1 MCYQKCL
8 NFALLKVLPSG
19 DLLVLSAVFV
29 EIRQFVFEVD
39 LGADQHLV
47 CMEVPPDRS
56 VMMLLSSF
64 D

>member
-8 NFALLKVLPSG
+8 NFAVLKVLPSV
-19 DLLVLSAVFV
+19 DLWVLSAVSV

-47 CMEVPPDRS
+47 CMEVHQIDSCDAVVR
-56 VMMLLSSF
+56 L
-64 D
+64 

>member
-8 NFALLKVLPSG
+8 NFAVLRVLPSG
-19 DLLVLSAVFV
+19 DWWVLSAVSV
-29 EIRQFVFEVD
+29 EICNVFEVD

-47 CMEVPPDRS
+47 CMEVPFDRS
-56 VMMLLSSF
+56 VVMLLSPF